1 VGAASKIKFSW
12 NSTRRWMRSCD
23 RTPLM
28 SAKEAFGSNLRRT
41 RVQRGVSLEQIAQRT
56 KVSIDLW
63 EAMERNDFSRW
74 PSGIFARAYIRAYA
88 VAIGVDP
95 ESTVDEF
102 CRWFPQG
109 DRRIG
114 DVIRGQAQIVGH
126 PLEWKD
132 EVPPSVKA
140 GDRRDKKSGASRR
153 EPAEGL
159 VGIFAAFGHVF
170 GRLRRTFGRA

>member
-1 VGAASKIKFSW
+1 
-12 NSTRRWMRSCD
+12 MRFCE
-23 RTPLM
+23 RNPPM
-28 SAKEAFGSNLRRT
+28 SAREAFGSNLRRT

-114 DVIRGQAQIVGH
+114 DVIRGQAEIVGH

-132 EVPPSVKA
+132 EVPRSVKE

-153 EPAEGL
+153 DSGPAEGL
-159 VGIFAAFGHVF
+159 VGIFAAFGHMF
-170 GRLRRTFGRA
+170 GRLRRTFGTSLSGVRSHR

>member
-1 VGAASKIKFSW
+1 
-12 NSTRRWMRSCD
+12 MRFCE

-63 EAMERNDFSRW
+63 EAMERNDFRRW

-114 DVIRGQAQIVGH
+114 DVIRGQAEIVGH

-153 EPAEGL
+153 EPEGL

-170 GRLRRTFGRA
+170 GRLRRTFGGA

>member
-1 VGAASKIKFSW
+1 
-12 NSTRRWMRSCD
+12 
-23 RTPLM
+23 M

-114 DVIRGQAQIVGH
+114 DVIRGQAEIVGH

>member
-1 VGAASKIKFSW
+1 
-12 NSTRRWMRSCD
+12 MRFCE
-23 RTPLM
+23 RNPPM
-28 SAKEAFGSNLRRT
+28 SAREAFGSNLRRT

-56 KVSIDLW
+56 KVSLDLW

-114 DVIRGQAQIVGH
+114 DVIRGQAEIVGH

-140 GDRRDKKSGASRR
+140 GDRRGQKA
-153 EPAEGL
+153 
-159 VGIFAAFGHVF
+159 
-170 GRLRRTFGRA
+170 GRD